1 MAKVPLIPSTRPRP
15 KVLMTRGKAP
25 RQKKAEATKKGT
37 QMAKTKAK
45 TVPFEVHNTE
55 NIEDKPKNI
64 QRLWAILS
72 KMDPEG
78 ELFVN
83 DKGIVMLEGD
93 GPDDRTPKALGFT
106 AKESDLLRPWGI
118 ADSPEEDNIELA
130 TGVLFSM
137 YQLVELAYELGRQ
150 DESGEVTRSLVDA
163 AVGDDDEDD
172 DYEGEED
179 DNDDD
184 DEDFDDDDLEV
195 IDEDEEIG
203 RAHV

>member
-1 MAKVPLIPSTRPRP
+1 M
-15 KVLMTRGKAP
+15 
-25 RQKKAEATKKGT
+25 RQKKAEVAKKGK
-37 QMAKTKAK
+37 QMAKTKAAS
-45 TVPFEVHNTE
+45 VPFEVHNTE
-55 NIEDKPKNI
+55 NMDDKPKNV

-83 DKGIVMLEGD
+83 DKGIVMLEGQ
-93 GPDDRTPKALGFT
+93 GPNDRTPKALGFT
-106 AKESDLLRPWGI
+106 AKETDLLRPWGI

-172 DYEGEED
+172 DYEDDEDGED
-179 DNDDD
+179 DDD
-184 DEDFDDDDLEV
+184 DEDFDDDDLVV
-195 IDEDEEIG
+195 IDEDEDYDPDDDEDD
-203 RAHV
+203 